1 MNIRPA
7 ILCCDSDAAYLNEI
21 KVGFVDVIDWCCGS
35 NDAPEDVIAYLEEHP
50 EVDIFIS
57 EIKLPAIN
65 GWELTKK
72 IKERF
77 PLLPVILYSSD
88 PLSGKLEEGLAGK
101 PDYLLKK
108 HFSMLQLQTIIS
120 EIGRQRL

>member
-1 MNIRPA
+1 M
-7 ILCCDSDAAYLNEI
+7 S
-21 KVGFVDVIDWCCGS
+21 FVDVIDWCCGS
-35 NDAPEDVIAYLEEHP
+35 NDTSEDVIAYLEAHP

-57 EIKLPAIN
+57 EINLPAIN
-65 GWELTKK
+65 GWDLTKK
-72 IKERF
+72 IRERF

-88 PLSGKLEEGLAGK
+88 TQAEKQEERMVGK

-108 HFSMLQLQTIIS
+108 PFSMLQLQNIIR